1 GRRDHQGRAESPS
14 PEDERPRTRS
24 ARHPGAQRRRP
35 RSRIALPLSPRI
47 FRRPAPAY
55 RGGARRG
62 AGTALHRARRADQ
75 RARHADPGAN
85 GRSAARPAEA
95 AQPDLSVHL
104 ARPAR
109 GRRAVEPADRDAARR
124 GGRGRRRRRI
134 VPQSE
139 ERLHARLVRRRVQ
152 SGNRAGGR
160 GGGVTALAMRKYG
173 PIPFAA
179 VLAIAALLTGHA
191 AAQNRD
197 RAMATVAE
205 IPLTGDDGQLVP
217 NHAVKLLGPIDTLPG
232 VVTVGNP
239 NGKTAL
245 VEFYDL
251 NCPYC
256 RIASADIADMVDLDR
271 ELKLVLVPFPVLGV
285 PSIAGSRVE
294 LAVAKLGTPAQFY
307 DFHRKVYAQ

>member
-1 GRRDHQGRAESPS
+1 
-14 PEDERPRTRS
+14 
-24 ARHPGAQRRRP
+24 
-35 RSRIALPLSPRI
+35 
-47 FRRPAPAY
+47 
-55 RGGARRG
+55 
-62 AGTALHRARRADQ
+62 
-75 RARHADPGAN
+75 
-85 GRSAARPAEA
+85 
-95 AQPDLSVHL
+95 
-104 ARPAR
+104 
-109 GRRAVEPADRDAARR
+109 
-124 GGRGRRRRRI
+124 
-134 VPQSE
+134 
-139 ERLHARLVRRRVQ
+139 
-152 SGNRAGGR
+152 
-160 GGGVTALAMRKYG
+160 MRKYG
-173 PIPFAA
+173 SIALA
-179 VLAIAALLTGHA
+179 VALAVAALPAGHA
-191 AAQNRD
+191 TAQQRD

-285 PSIAGSRVE
+285 PSIAASRVE

-307 DFHRKVYAQ
+307 DFHRKVYAQRGITDGARALEIARGLGLDIEALAKLGDSDEITATMKDHVRLGNSLGLAATPAFIIDGVAILGYPGRYRLQAIVDASDACGKVVCD